1 MSGSSGP
8 TSAIQGL
15 ASAVKGYQSG
25 LSQPPQQS
33 QDSINPLGLLQQYRS
48 NPFSLQTDMS
58 RPAQFLPP
66 ELGNIDYG
74 AQWRAQNPS
83 PSMAR
88 PGMGQPGMWEGP
100 GNSASDGLAGEIGN
114 TSDGRE
120 GGTDGMGGL
129 GMGLGGNGGGD
140 GGGGG
145 K

>member
-1 MSGSSGP
+1 MSGNGGNP
-8 TSAIQGL
+8 IPDIAQMFHRGNQG
-15 ASAVKGYQSG
+15 Y
-25 LSQPPQQS
+25 QPPQQS
-33 QDSINPLGLLQQYRS
+33 EGPNPLGMLQQYRS

-66 ELGNIDYG
+66 ELGNFDYG
-74 AQWRAQNPS
+74 AQWRAQNAQPGRLGMGGQPS
-83 PSMAR
+83 P
-88 PGMGQPGMWEGP
+88 WEGP

-114 TSDGRE
+114 SSDGRE